1 MVGPIA
7 LHTATVSPME
17 FNKSTPEEFGEVIPL
32 EICSPDMKKTRRDL
46 EDWEKAE
53 CAELKALFEAWNLA
67 RPKNE
72 RLTQE
77 AAGEMVGLSQ
87 GGFSNYLN
95 GQRAINKEVAV
106 TFHNAFGFPIDS
118 FSPRIAAEIS
128 AMAAATGEQPYQKD
142 DKYLSTT
149 PEHRQAVDEL
159 ADKLLNLSPEQ
170 ALKVKQAMELLMP
183 ANDTRKN

>member
-7 LHTATVSPME
+7 LHRSIVLPQEMFYSMPEAIDRNSRRKYSVHME
-17 FNKSTPEEFGEVIPL
+17 SK
-32 EICSPDMKKTRRDL
+32 RRDL
-46 EDWEKAE
+46 EEWEKAE
-53 CAELKALFEAWNLA
+53 CAAFKAAFKAFNDSQ
-67 RPKNE
+67 PKGAKI
-72 RLTQE
+72 TQE
-77 AAGEMVGLSQ
+77 AAGLALGMNQ
-87 GGFSNYLN
+87 GSFSNYLN
-95 GQRAINKEVAV
+95 GHRALNKELAV
-106 TFHNAFGFPIDS
+106 GLYKLTGIPVES
-118 FSPRIAAEIS
+118 YSPRIAAEIS